1 MREAKDLMQLLKGVE
16 DLTPL
21 DELTVDGICV
31 WPILRIYTAY
41 RLREINPES
50 MTPSRQ
56 PRWFKRWMSKRA
68 IPRMQQAEGSMNRL
82 EKVDFL
88 TLAYP
93 SHRTDL
99 VKGKAF
105 NRYLDPLHHFLAPRK
120 GIHLEALFSE
130 ENLKQAYY
138 SPTYSLLSRLE
149 EARLASGS
157 SRKNW
162 SDGLYAWCKEM
173 QVLFND
179 TYFHPENVA
188 YWLDIVEA
196 AVPMFKE
203 ILLDTGAKV
212 LFVSAFYDPVLFGA
226 LRAANEMG
234 IPAVDVQ
241 HGVQGAYHFAYNGYQ
256 DIPKSAYAYLPSVFW
271 HYTQEDLEQTTQ
283 SFTPGLTRHQLM
295 GNQWMQFWK
304 EEVQEPAAKEHPF
317 TVLYSLGISASLL
330 DEQVLVAMKSN
341 PEYRWLVRMHPRA
354 MHRLDEVEAELAAA
368 GITNYDVKDANSL
381 PIFELL
387 SQADVHITRQSS
399 VALEALDFQVPT
411 LLTSTNGFD
420 YYNTYLDKGWM
431 RVFLGKEQW
440 PGVLGEGFLEVDQT
454 MHYLDGGKVNWEE
467 LFKRA
472 ISKL

>member
-41 RLREINPES
+41 RLRELNPDS

-56 PRWFKRWMSKRA
+56 PRWYKRWMSKRA
-68 IPRMQQAEGSMNRL
+68 IPRMQSAEGNMNHL

-88 TLAYP
+88 TLAHP
-93 SHRTDL
+93 SHRTDM
-99 VKGKAF
+99 VEGKAF
-105 NRYLDPLHHFLAPRK
+105 NRYLDPLHHFLAPQK

-130 ENLKQAYY
+130 DNLKASYY

-149 EARLASGS
+149 ESRLARGS
-157 SRKNW
+157 SRNKW
-162 SDGLYAWCKEM
+162 SGGMYVWCKEM
-173 QVLFND
+173 QELFSD

-196 AVPMFKE
+196 SVPMFKA
-203 ILLDTGAKV
+203 ILEEAEAKV

-226 LRAANEMG
+226 LRAANELG

-241 HGVQGAYHFAYNGYQ
+241 HGVQGAYHFAYNGYRG
-256 DIPKSAYAYLPSVFW
+256 IPPSAYTYLPSRFW
-271 HYTQEDLEQTTQ
+271 HYTQADIDQTSQ
-283 SFTPGLTRHQLM
+283 SFDPERTKHQLM
-295 GNQWMQFWK
+295 GNQWMEFWK
-304 EEVQEPAAKEHPF
+304 EEVQQPSAKEHPF
-317 TVLYSLGISASLL
+317 TILYTLGISESLL
-330 DEQVLVAMKSN
+330 DEQVLFAMKAN
-341 PEYRWLVRMHPRA
+341 PDYRWYVRMHPRA
-354 MHRLDEVEAELAAA
+354 LHRLKEVETELQAA
-368 GITNYDVKDANSL
+368 GITNYEVKDANSL

-387 SQADVHITRQSS
+387 SQSKVHVTRQST

-431 RVFLGKEQW
+431 RVFLGNEQW
-440 PGVLGEGFLEVDQT
+440 PGVLGEGFLEGDGS
-454 MHYLDGGKVNWEE
+454 MHYVDGVAFNPARLLG
-467 LFKRA
+467 
-472 ISKL
+472 